1 MTFLMVVSYTVL
13 PHALLA
19 KFERGA
25 FFYLILSSSVKFIPI
40 EDSTSLNLTV
50 LKLS

>member
-25 FFYLILSSSVKFIPI
+25 FFICLHQI
-40 EDSTSLNLTV
+40 LNLIQ
-50 LKLS
+50 LYRLL